1 MPGVLWKNPGGGGSI
16 YENIWCVPTSSS
28 TRHPTLQVINMGV
41 HCAHIEDP
49 GVITYRIFYRD
60 VTDVSQE
67 RIIINVVIP
76 TLGSSTKICW
86 YEIHLGIHWEV
97 SKKSCGHKSNVGSLI
112 TIIIADSMWGGSI
125 VVGPCDSNRAAG

>member
-76 TLGSSTKICW
+76 TLVSSTKICW
-86 YEIHLGIHWEV
+86 YEIHFGIHWEV
-97 SKKSCGHKSNVGSLI
+97 SKKWQTGWSQVQYWI
-112 TIIIADSMWGGSI
+112 TINNNNS
-125 VVGPCDSNRAAG
+125 RQ